1 MFSSARDVLARQ
13 TDAERKEPIVID
25 ADADDA
31 EARKRA
37 RVDARIERERV
48 AELKRKQAQQK
59 PKQSTLVDAYRRG
72 MQASASTSS
81 SSTSDALPRELLQRV
96 LTYAPVKFYADARLV
111 SRAWRDAVDDEAFMP
126 FVKLNRALALGGP
139 ESAAAQEWFENETGG
154 RAKRTGNS
162 SLGVGGLLRFVAR
175 SKPFKSRLDVVA
187 LVKCIREDA
196 VLNVQTM
203 DKSTQAFVITIGDVA
218 ATIESVAEMK
228 IVNRCGWAALAFAM
242 VHVAENEIVGSRL
255 LRAARLALRT
265 SASDEAD
272 FVEEDLVEFS
282 HLITGYIRSLGQL
295 TTAVFQPGDQF
306 LLATLR
312 QLKARMTA
320 AVDYAD
326 IEDERDLAGMQ
337 PGMMDMPGTVAV
349 HTRLTREQDAI
360 VSTNLQAPH
369 YMVVR
374 AFAGSG
380 KTTTLIE
387 YARRNPSKKFLYLAF
402 NKAITLEA
410 KERFPPNTDCKTFH
424 GLAYPL
430 ALWYQKQGKKLAF
443 GDRLRADEVARAL
456 KMSAQSP
463 IVGRGLVTL
472 QNYLVSDDD
481 DISSKHVPPSKA
493 SSADILN
500 VARTLWTMMKD
511 VSSNEVPL
519 THAGY
524 MKLYSLQ
531 RPRLDL
537 DMSKSKTRTGY
548 DIILLDEAQDIA
560 PVMFDIIYRQDKC
573 AKVLVGDS
581 HQQIYNFTGATNV
594 LDGISKRVPPQ
605 FITLRRLV
613 RSFRFGPSIAN
624 IANAAL
630 RLKEE
635 PALLIGARALD
646 LETHAVYTSRSNESL
661 FQCLRIGEK
670 RREQLTILVRSN
682 ASLIA
687 AMAKLVGISK
697 DIKLCVVGGI
707 EALKL
712 EQIVDFVRL
721 MNGETS
727 AIQDKYIRRFIPHG
741 SGGAHSDP
749 HSLNDNQGN
758 ALTRITLIAENQDDF
773 DMLTRIRIAETY
785 GKNIF
790 EIAAQIRAADVGAK
804 SEHMADF
811 VLSTAHKSKGLE
823 WDSVL
828 IWNDFINIDCAV
840 KYGDNYVL
848 REEGVF
854 GDTTVKD
861 IDVDEINLLYV
872 AVTRARKRVFLNN
885 ALARLAME
893 GDYHLSPFVVRH
905 LDASDTTET
914 ECHYC
919 EAFDFTSKELLW
931 QANSTSKNSLVG
943 VKIPCMNL
951 LFTNTRDVT
960 CDDSGLLATL
970 SLSRRTT
977 FAEHVCRKCR
987 DGADAFQP
995 LPLAHTLADEA
1006 GYAKTK

>member
-1 MFSSARDVLARQ
+1 MFSSARDELARQ
-13 TDAERKEPIVID
+13 TDVERKEPIVID
-25 ADADDA
+25 ADSDDA

-37 RVDARIERERV
+37 RADARIERERV

-72 MQASASTSS
+72 MQASAGTSS

-111 SRAWRDAVDDEAFMP
+111 SKAWRDAVDDEAFMP

-154 RAKRTGNS
+154 RVKRTGNS
-162 SLGVGGLLRFVAR
+162 SIGVGGLLRFVAR
-175 SKPFKSRLDVVA
+175 SKPFKSRLDVSA

-203 DKSTQAFVITIGDVA
+203 DKSTQTFVITIGDVA

-228 IVNRCGWAALAFAM
+228 IVNGCGWAALAFAM

-255 LRAARLALRT
+255 LRAARLALR
-265 SASDEAD
+265 ASDGAD

-282 HLITGYIRSLGQL
+282 HLITGYVRSLGQL

-306 LLATLR
+306 LLAALR

-337 PGMMDMPGTVAV
+337 PGMMDMPGTVAM

-456 KMSAQSP
+456 KMPAQSP

-481 DISSKHVPPSKA
+481 DISSKHVPPSRA
-493 SSADILN
+493 SSEEILN
-500 VARTLWTMMKD
+500 VARSLWTMMKD

-605 FITLRRLV
+605 FITHRRLV

-646 LETHAVYTSRSNESL
+646 LETHAVYTSRSNENL
-661 FQCLRIGEK
+661 FQYLRVGEK

-697 DIKLCVVGGI
+697 DIKLSVVGGI

-758 ALTRITLIAENQDDF
+758 ALTRIALIAENQDDF

-785 GKNIF
+785 GQNIF
-790 EIAAQIRAADVGAK
+790 EIVAQIRAADVGAK

-848 REEGVF
+848 REEGPY

-872 AVTRARKRVFLNN
+872 AVTRARKRVFLNT

-893 GDYHLSPFVVRH
+893 GDYDLAPFVVRH

-914 ECHYC
+914 ECHFC
-919 EAFDFTSKELLW
+919 EASDFTSAELLW
-931 QANSTSKNSLVG
+931 RADSTSKNGLVG
-943 VKIPCMNL
+943 VRIPCMHL
-951 LFTNTRDVT
+951 YFTNTRDVT
-960 CDDSGLLATL
+960 CDSGLLATL

-1006 GYAKTK
+1006 SCAETK

>member
-1 MFSSARDVLARQ
+1 MFSSARDELARQ
-13 TDAERKEPIVID
+13 TDVERKEPIVID
-25 ADADDA
+25 ADSDDA

-37 RVDARIERERV
+37 RADARIERERV

-72 MQASASTSS
+72 MQASAGTSS

-111 SRAWRDAVDDEAFMP
+111 SKAWRDAVDDEAFMP

-154 RAKRTGNS
+154 RVKRTGNS
-162 SLGVGGLLRFVAR
+162 SIGVGGLLRFVAR
-175 SKPFKSRLDVVA
+175 SKPFKSRLDVSA

-228 IVNRCGWAALAFAM
+228 IVNGCGWAALAFAM

-255 LRAARLALRT
+255 LRAARLALR
-265 SASDEAD
+265 ASDGAD

-282 HLITGYIRSLGQL
+282 HLITGYLRSLGQL

-306 LLATLR
+306 LLAALR

-337 PGMMDMPGTVAV
+337 PGMMDMPGTVAM

-443 GDRLRADEVARAL
+443 GDRLRADEIARAL
-456 KMSAQSP
+456 KMPAQSP

-481 DISSKHVPPSKA
+481 DISSKHVPPSRA
-493 SSADILN
+493 SSEEILN
-500 VARTLWTMMKD
+500 VARSLWTMMKD

-531 RPRLDL
+531 RSRLDL

-605 FITLRRLV
+605 FITHRRLV

-646 LETHAVYTSRSNESL
+646 IETHAVYTSRSNENL
-661 FQCLRIGEK
+661 FQHLRVGEK

-687 AMAKLVGISK
+687 AMAKLVMSK
-697 DIKLCVVGGI
+697 DIKLSVVGGI

-758 ALTRITLIAENQDDF
+758 ALTRIALIAENQDDF

-785 GKNIF
+785 GQNIF
-790 EIAAQIRAADVGAK
+790 EIVAQIRAADVGAK

-848 REEGVF
+848 REEGPY
-854 GDTTVKD
+854 GDATVKD

-872 AVTRARKRVFLNN
+872 AVTRARKRVFLNT

-893 GDYHLSPFVVRH
+893 GDYDLAPFVVRH
-905 LDASDTTET
+905 LDASDTTERW
-914 ECHYC
+914 CHFC
-919 EAFDFTSKELLW
+919 EASDFTSAELLW
-931 QANSTSKNSLVG
+931 RADSTSKNGLVG
-943 VKIPCMNL
+943 VRIPCMHL
-951 LFTNTRDVT
+951 HFTNTRDVT
-960 CDDSGLLATL
+960 CDSGLLATL

-1006 GYAKTK
+1006 SCAETK

>member
-1 MFSSARDVLARQ
+1 
-13 TDAERKEPIVID
+13 
-25 ADADDA
+25 
-31 EARKRA
+31 
-37 RVDARIERERV
+37 
-48 AELKRKQAQQK
+48 
-59 PKQSTLVDAYRRG
+59 
-72 MQASASTSS
+72 
-81 SSTSDALPRELLQRV
+81 
-96 LTYAPVKFYADARLV
+96 
-111 SRAWRDAVDDEAFMP
+111 
-126 FVKLNRALALGGP
+126 
-139 ESAAAQEWFENETGG
+139 
-154 RAKRTGNS
+154 
-162 SLGVGGLLRFVAR
+162 
-175 SKPFKSRLDVVA
+175 
-187 LVKCIREDA
+187 
-196 VLNVQTM
+196 
-203 DKSTQAFVITIGDVA
+203 
-218 ATIESVAEMK
+218 
-228 IVNRCGWAALAFAM
+228 
-242 VHVAENEIVGSRL
+242 
-255 LRAARLALRT
+255 
-265 SASDEAD
+265 
-272 FVEEDLVEFS
+272 
-282 HLITGYIRSLGQL
+282 
-295 TTAVFQPGDQF
+295 
-306 LLATLR
+306 
-312 QLKARMTA
+312 
-320 AVDYAD
+320 
-326 IEDERDLAGMQ
+326 
-337 PGMMDMPGTVAV
+337 
-349 HTRLTREQDAI
+349 
-360 VSTNLQAPH
+360 
-369 YMVVR
+369 
-374 AFAGSG
+374 
-380 KTTTLIE
+380 
-387 YARRNPSKKFLYLAF
+387 
-402 NKAITLEA
+402 
-410 KERFPPNTDCKTFH
+410 
-424 GLAYPL
+424 
-430 ALWYQKQGKKLAF
+430 
-443 GDRLRADEVARAL
+443 
-456 KMSAQSP
+456 
-463 IVGRGLVTL
+463 
-472 QNYLVSDDD
+472 
-481 DISSKHVPPSKA
+481 
-493 SSADILN
+493 
-500 VARTLWTMMKD
+500 
-511 VSSNEVPL
+511 
-519 THAGY
+519 
-524 MKLYSLQ
+524 
-531 RPRLDL
+531 
-537 DMSKSKTRTGY
+537 
-548 DIILLDEAQDIA
+548 
-560 PVMFDIIYRQDKC
+560 MFDIIYRQDKC

-605 FITLRRLV
+605 FITHRRLV

-646 LETHAVYTSRSNESL
+646 LETHAVYTSRSNANL
-661 FQCLRIGEK
+661 LQYLRVGEK

-697 DIKLCVVGGI
+697 DIKLSVVGGI

-727 AIQDKYIRRFIPHG
+727 AIQDKYIRRFISHG

-758 ALTRITLIAENQDDF
+758 ALTRIALIAENQDDF

-785 GKNIF
+785 GQNIF
-790 EIAAQIRAADVGAK
+790 EIVAQIRAADVGAK

-848 REEGVF
+848 REEGPY

-872 AVTRARKRVFLNN
+872 AVTRARKRVFLNT

-893 GDYHLSPFVVRH
+893 GDYDLSPFVVRH
-905 LDASDTTET
+905 VDASDTTET

-919 EAFDFTSKELLW
+919 EAFNFTSTELLW

-960 CDDSGLLATL
+960 CDSGLLATL

-995 LPLAHTLADEA
+995 LPLAHALADEA

>member
-1 MFSSARDVLARQ
+1 MFSSARDELARQ
-13 TDAERKEPIVID
+13 TDVERKEPIVID
-25 ADADDA
+25 ADSDDT

-37 RVDARIERERV
+37 RADARIERERV

-72 MQASASTSS
+72 MQASAGTSS

-111 SRAWRDAVDDEAFMP
+111 SKAWRDAVDDEAFMP

-154 RAKRTGNS
+154 RVKRTGNS
-162 SLGVGGLLRFVAR
+162 SIGVGGLLRFVAR
-175 SKPFKSRLDVVA
+175 SKPFKSRLDVSA

-228 IVNRCGWAALAFAM
+228 IVNGCGWAALAFAM

-255 LRAARLALRT
+255 LRAARLALR
-265 SASDEAD
+265 ASDGAD

-282 HLITGYIRSLGQL
+282 HLITGYVRSLGQL

-306 LLATLR
+306 LLAALR

-337 PGMMDMPGTVAV
+337 PGMMDMPGTVAM

-443 GDRLRADEVARAL
+443 GDRLRADEIARAL
-456 KMSAQSP
+456 KMPAQSP

-481 DISSKHVPPSKA
+481 DISSKHVPPSRA
-493 SSADILN
+493 SSEEILN
-500 VARTLWTMMKD
+500 VARSLWTMMKD

-531 RPRLDL
+531 RSRLDL

-605 FITLRRLV
+605 FITHRRLV

-646 LETHAVYTSRSNESL
+646 IETHAVYTSRSNENL
-661 FQCLRIGEK
+661 FQHLRVGEK

-687 AMAKLVGISK
+687 AMAKLVMSK
-697 DIKLCVVGGI
+697 DIKLSVVGGI

-758 ALTRITLIAENQDDF
+758 ALTRIALIAENQDDF

-785 GKNIF
+785 GQNIF
-790 EIAAQIRAADVGAK
+790 EIVAQIRAADVGAK

-848 REEGVF
+848 REEGPY
-854 GDTTVKD
+854 GDATVKD

-872 AVTRARKRVFLNN
+872 AVTRARKRVFLNT

-893 GDYHLSPFVVRH
+893 GDYDLAPFVVRH
-905 LDASDTTET
+905 LDASDTTERW
-914 ECHYC
+914 CHFC
-919 EAFDFTSKELLW
+919 EASDFTSAELLW
-931 QANSTSKNSLVG
+931 RADSTSKNGLVG
-943 VKIPCMNL
+943 VRIPCMHL
-951 LFTNTRDVT
+951 HFTNTRDVT
-960 CDDSGLLATL
+960 CDSGLLATL

-1006 GYAKTK
+1006 SCAETK